1 VTGVEQRFRARR
13 EDWRRH
19 IEDLQTGTYE
29 GASPRPERE
38 TVFTR
43 AFELTTPV
51 AARVLE
57 SLAAEYVGT
66 HATISM
72 TDPHRVPAGELDGAN
87 QTPTGGLLGSW
98 NLTWPALERAR
109 NRLTG
114 ASLQPVQIFAMFP
127 DDFNH
132 PHLALFGTG
141 APRTWIACWPFQVTS
156 PADAERQQT
165 TLAAIAEADLHER
178 TFSADLNWRLLE
190 IKAGA

>member
-1 VTGVEQRFRARR
+1 MTGVEERFRARR

-19 IEDLQTGTYE
+19 VEDLQTRTYE
-29 GASPRPERE
+29 GVSPRPERE
-38 TVFTR
+38 TVFMR

-51 AARVLE
+51 AVRVLE

-72 TDPHRVPAGELDGAN
+72 TEPCRVPASELDGAD
-87 QTPTGGLLGSW
+87 QMPTGGLLGSW

-114 ASLQPVQIFAMFP
+114 ASLHPVQIFAMFP

-132 PHLALFGTG
+132 PHLALFDTG
-141 APRTWIACWPFQVTS
+141 ARRTWIACWPFQVTS
-156 PADAERQQT
+156 SEDAERQKT
-165 TLAAIAEADLHER
+165 TLAAIAEADMHER
-178 TFSADLNWRLLE
+178 TFAADLNWRLLE
-190 IKAGA
+190 IRAGT